1 MDLGLQ
7 GRRALVMGGSRGL
20 GKAIAQVLVAE
31 GARVAICAR
40 DAGQVASTAA
50 EIGAEGLVCDLSTPG
65 AAAALVRQAQNLLG
79 HLDVLIVNTGGPPS
93 GHFADLSDLA
103 WHTAFEQL
111 WMSSVGAIR
120 AALPGM
126 RARRSGR
133 VILITSI
140 AAREPVPNLM
150 LSNSLRAGLHGLVN
164 ALSKEVAGDEVTV
177 NALMPGYTL
186 TERLQELHLDEVQLA
201 AQIPARRLGRSQDF
215 AAVAAFLASD
225 QAGYVTGQAI
235 ACDGGLLQSI

>member
-1 MDLGLQ
+1 MNLGLA

-20 GKAIAQVLVAE
+20 GKAIAQALVAE

-40 DAGQVASTAA
+40 NAERLAATAVQL
-50 EIGAEGLVCDLSTPG
+50 GVEGIVCDLSTPG
-65 AAAALVRQAQNLLG
+65 AAAALVGETENRIGQ
-79 HLDVLIVNTGGPPS
+79 LDVLVVNTGGPPP
-93 GHFADLSDLA
+93 GLFVDLSDGA
-103 WHTAFEQL
+103 WRAAFEGL

-120 AALPGM
+120 TALPGM
-126 RARRSGR
+126 RARRWGR

-140 AAREPVPNLM
+140 AAREPVAKLM

-164 ALSKEVAGDEVTV
+164 ALSREVSGDQVTV
-177 NALMPGYTL
+177 NAIMPGYTL
-186 TERLQELHLDEVQLA
+186 TERLQELQLDTNKLA
-201 AQIPARRLGRSQDF
+201 AEIPAGRLGRPQEL

-225 QAGYVTGQAI
+225 PAGYVTGQAI

>member
-1 MDLGLQ
+1 MNLGLE

-20 GKAIAQVLVAE
+20 GKAIAQALVAE

-40 DAGQVASTAA
+40 NAERLGATAVQL
-50 EIGAEGLVCDLSTPG
+50 GVEGIVCDLSAPG
-65 AAAALVRQAQNLLG
+65 AAAALIRETEKRIG
-79 HLDVLIVNTGGPPS
+79 PLDVLVVNTGGPPP
-93 GHFADLSDLA
+93 GLFVDLSDAA
-103 WHTAFEQL
+103 WRAAFEGL
-111 WMSSVGAIR
+111 WMSGVGAIR
-120 AALPGM
+120 SALPGM
-126 RARRSGR
+126 RARRWGR

-140 AAREPVPNLM
+140 AAREPVANLM

-164 ALSKEVAGDEVTV
+164 ALSREVSADQVTV

-186 TERLQELHLDEVQLA
+186 TERLEELQLDVTKLA
-201 AQIPARRLGRSQDF
+201 AQIPAGRLARPQEL

-225 QAGYVTGQAI
+225 PAGYVTGQAI

>member
-1 MDLGLQ
+1 MDLGLT

-20 GKAIAQVLVAE
+20 GKAVAQVLVEE

-40 DAGQVASTAA
+40 DAARVAAIAA
-50 EIGAEGLVCDLSTPG
+50 ELGAQGLVCDLSIPG
-65 AAAALVRQAQNLLG
+65 AADTLVRKAQNLLG
-79 HLDVLIVNTGGPPS
+79 HLDVLVVNTGGPPP
-93 GHFADLSDLA
+93 GQFAELTDLA

-111 WMSSVGAIR
+111 WMSAVGAIR
-120 AALPGM
+120 AALPEM

-133 VILITSI
+133 VIVITSI

-150 LSNSLRAGLHGLVN
+150 LSNSLRAGLHGLIN
-164 ALSKEVAGDEVTV
+164 TLSKEVAADQVTI

-186 TERLQELHLDEVQLA
+186 TERLEELHLDEAKLA
-201 AQIPARRLGRSQDF
+201 AQIPARRLGRSRDF
-215 AAVAAFLASD
+215 AALAAFLASD

>member
-20 GKAIAQVLVAE
+20 GKAVARTLAAE

-40 DAGQVASTAA
+40 DAERVAATSA
-50 EIGAEGLVCDLSTPG
+50 EIGVEGLVCDLSAPG
-65 AAAALVRQAQNLLG
+65 AAEALVRRAQSLLG
-79 HLDVLIVNTGGPPS
+79 HVDVRVVNRGGAPAGGFS
-93 GHFADLSDLA
+93 ELRDLA

-111 WMSSVGAIR
+111 LMSAVGAIR
-120 AALPGM
+120 AALPDM

-133 VILITSI
+133 VIVVTSI
-140 AAREPVPNLM
+140 AASEPVPNLM
-150 LSNSLRAGLHGLVN
+150 LSNALRAGLHGLVN
-164 ALSKEVAGDEVTV
+164 SLSKEVAADQVTV

-186 TERLQELHLDEVQLA
+186 TERLEELHLDETGLA
-201 AQIPARRLGRSQDF
+201 AQIPARRLGRSQEF
-215 AAVAAFLASD
+215 AAAAAFLASE
-225 QAGYVTGQAI
+225 QAGYITGQAI